1 MSERYAP
8 LPAIIIYCWQE
19 EIHLFA
25 AVVPVHNEELRVGSL
40 LRRLLTLPS
49 ITKILVI
56 QNGSNKN
63 TQAEVESVYS
73 KNRAKISVFRFKE
86 ALGIDVPRAIGA
98 KLAYESDAAYAL
110 FIDGDLVGEITSQLS
125 KILSKT
131 ATEKP
136 DLALI
141 NCYPQNPPFET
152 LNRPLFFFRRLLN
165 KELGIYNEIG
175 IASPSH
181 GPHLVSRRLLSL
193 APWEDFCV
201 PPTLLVHA
209 RIANLDIRIVGEI
222 PHICLGSQIKNSTHS
237 QQIVDTI
244 VGDCLEA
251 LALAKKLTRSRDY
264 EGKAYLG
271 YHKKRRLDLLQQFL
285 ADQLLS

>member
-1 MSERYAP
+1 M
-8 LPAIIIYCWQE
+8 
-19 EIHLFA
+19 FA
-25 AVVPVHNEELRVGSL
+25 AVVPVHNEELRVGRL

-49 ITKILVI
+49 ITKIFVI
-56 QNGSNKN
+56 QNGSNQS
-63 TQAEVESVYS
+63 TQAEVESVYAE
-73 KNRAKISVFRFKE
+73 NRAKIKVLHFEE

-98 KLAYESDAAYAL
+98 KLVYESEAAYAL

-125 KILSKT
+125 EILSKT
-131 ATEKP
+131 AMEKP

-141 NCYPQNPPFET
+141 NCYPQSPPFET
-152 LNRPLFFFRRLLN
+152 LNEPLFFFRRLLN
-165 KELGIYNEIG
+165 KELGIYNDIG

-209 RIANLDIRIVGEI
+209 SFANFDIRIVGEI

-237 QQIVDTI
+237 RQIVDTI

-251 LALAKKLTRSRDY
+251 LALAKRVTRRRDY

-271 YHKKRRLDLLQQFL
+271 YHKIRRLDLLQQFL
-285 ADQLLS
+285 SGRLLN

>member
-1 MSERYAP
+1 
-8 LPAIIIYCWQE
+8 
-19 EIHLFA
+19 LFA

-49 ITKILVI
+49 ITKIFVI
-56 QNGSNKN
+56 QNGSNQS
-63 TQAEVESVYS
+63 TQTEVASVYGE
-73 KNRAKISVFRFKE
+73 NRGRISVLNFTE

-98 KLAYESDAAYAL
+98 KLVYESDAAYAL

-125 KILSKT
+125 EILLKT
-131 ATEKP
+131 ATERP

-141 NCYPQNPPFET
+141 NCYPQSPPLET
-152 LNRPLFFFRRLLN
+152 QSEPLFFFRRLLN
-165 KELGIYNEIG
+165 KALGIYHDIG
-175 IASPSH
+175 IATPSH

-209 RIANLDIRIVGEI
+209 SFANLDIRIVGEI

-251 LALAKKLTRSRDY
+251 LALFKKVARNRDY

-271 YHKKRRLDLLQQFL
+271 YHNKRRLDLLQQFL
-285 ADQLLS
+285 DGGLLS